1 MANTPIDELSIEI
14 SAESQ
19 NAEAKIDKFARSLR
33 SLKNAVSDLSGLSS
47 LTRDIRA
54 LTQPV
59 TDRKSTQ
66 IDKFTR
72 SFKKLSQLDLG
83 NQSKAINA
91 VSHAVSLL
99 DEEKTSQIDSLS
111 RNLRKLS
118 NVNFD
123 KAAEGMR
130 TLYDTF
136 SKFDALPDGVMEVA
150 NAMATLAKNAESAA
164 SATQRLVRES
174 KNVKG
179 TTPKKGEN
187 TEEKFPPRR
196 STAPNKNLDAASADY
211 GFKDLVK
218 DLNAAASKLPVVNKL
233 QDSFAGLKTKAQE
246 TSSSVKGFVR
256 DLGSTASKLPVVTKF
271 KDAFSS
277 LKAKAQET
285 GNGVKSFAQDLSSTA
300 AKLPIVNKLKSSF
313 SDIKNK
319 AKETGNSIKTFG
331 QEVGAAFSKYHAANK
346 LKNSLSGVKSK
357 AKGAKNEVKDF
368 DRNIKKTG
376 KDGSNSI
383 GTKLVNAFKKL
394 NSHIKQSKRG
404 TRSFGQYLREAFK
417 SVIVYGGLF
426 RLFSSL
432 GTFLTEGIQNMAKGS
447 ERFNKTMSILATNM
461 LWVKNIVATT
471 LAPVLNALA
480 PIADALSEKFYN
492 LANKV
497 GMFFARM
504 LGQKTFTVAKKTQV
518 DYAASLDKTSSSA
531 NKANDSVEQ
540 LKKTI
545 TSFDE
550 LNIINQKTS
559 SSSSSSSSGYDVPTG
574 DFDEWEINK
583 SVSSF
588 ADKLKEAWKKAD
600 FTGVG
605 ETLADKLNEQ
615 IDKVNNIDWAETQ
628 NKINTKIRGVVD
640 GVNGFINRLKWGK
653 MGQNLANGFNTALSG
668 LNAALD
674 EFKFDTLGQK
684 LGDFLLNT
692 FKNIKWGEVGKFVN
706 NIITGLCDFL
716 AGLFQGLTSDDDE
729 SKTVSDGIKDFLK
742 GLDIGDI
749 AISVGKLLVSFNA
762 FVFKSLS
769 SLYEGI
775 SNWFGDEVAK
785 LIDWIYD
792 GDDENSPAGLGKS
805 IAKGVI
811 YGLLYITGGP
821 LGQASVLGNKLL
833 EYIKKGSNTDES
845 GESKDFKDAGKDMTA
860 SLTNGLS
867 EQASK
872 DHRKVKSAGESV
884 STSFKDGIGDLW
896 AKVKPNFE
904 SLTSSIKSFFS
915 GKSLFNVKVGTKLQ
929 EVSGGRKIKVP
940 ELSYY
945 ATGGHPQSGEMFVA
959 RENGIPEMVGRMGN
973 RTTVANNDQ
982 IVEGVSSGVAAAV
995 YRVMSEVMSVRHEQ
1009 PITVN
1014 NRVTL
1019 DGKVVYENVVSQHN
1033 SEVKRTGTSPLL
1045 VGA

>member
-99 DEEKTSQIDSLS
+99 DEEKTAQIDSLS

-150 NAMATLAKNAESAA
+150 NAMSTLAKNAESAA
-164 SATQRLVRES
+164 SATQKLVRES

-179 TTPKKGEN
+179 VTPKSGEN
-187 TEEKFPPRR
+187 TEEKFPPRG
-196 STAPNKNLDAASADY
+196 SVAPNKNIDAASANY
-211 GFKDLVK
+211 GFKDLAK
-218 DLNAAASKLPVVNKL
+218 DLGAATAKLPGVNKI
-233 QDSFAGLKTKAQE
+233 QAGFVGLKSKAQE
-246 TSSSVKGFVR
+246 TGNSVKNFAR
-256 DLGSTASKLPVVTKF
+256 DLGSTASKLPVVTNL

-285 GNGVKSFAQDLSSTA
+285 GNGVKSFAQDLSSAA
-300 AKLPIVNKLKSSF
+300 AKLPIVTKLKSSF

-331 QEVGAAFSKYHAANK
+331 HEVGSAFSKYHAANK

-357 AKGAKNEVKDF
+357 AKGAKGEVKDL
-368 DRNIKKTG
+368 DRNVKKTG
-376 KDGSNSI
+376 KDGSKSI

-404 TRSFGQYLREAFK
+404 TRSFGQYLKEAFK

-432 GTFLTEGIQNMAKGS
+432 GTGLTEGMQNMAKGS
-447 ERFNKTMSILATNM
+447 EHFNKTMSILATNM

-480 PIADALSEKFYN
+480 PIVDALSEKFYN

-518 DYAASLDKTSSSA
+518 DYAASLDKTSSST
-531 NKANDSVEQ
+531 NKATKSAKEYQ
-540 LKKTI
+540 KTI
-545 TSFDE
+545 AGFDE
-550 LNIINQKTS
+550 INLLNKQSQTS
-559 SSSSSSSSGYDVPTG
+559 DSTSASDSYTTPTG
-574 DFDEWEINK
+574 DFETLPITD

-588 ADKLKEAWKKAD
+588 ADKLKEAWEKAD
-600 FTGVG
+600 FTGIG
-605 ETLADKLNEQ
+605 ESLADKLNTQ
-615 IDKVNNIDWAETQ
+615 IDKVNNIDWGETK
-628 NKINTKIRGVVD
+628 NKINTKIAGLT
-640 GVNGFINRLKWGK
+640 NGLNAFIHKTKWGE

-668 LNAALD
+668 INTALSNFD
-674 EFKFDTLGQK
+674 FKGTGKSIGEFLKETI
-684 LGDFLLNT
+684 
-692 FKNIKWGEVGKFVN
+692 KNIDWKEVGAFLH
-706 NIITGLCDFL
+706 NIITGFFDTITGFFEGITDPE
-716 AGLFQGLTSDDDE
+716 AGEDMTS
-729 SKTVSDGIKDFLK
+729 GIKDFLD
-742 GLDIGDI
+742 GLDIGGIFESWINSIVAQANFVTVLFDSI
-749 AISVGKLLVSFNA
+749 GEEFEKFGTWFDGKCSEWGDKVNEFWESVGDEISETWTDFTDSIKESWNECGEEIKGAWDDFTTSIKDGWSE
-762 FVFKSLS
+762 FTGWIKGKWDSFKSWVDKKV
-769 SLYEGI
+769 EK
-775 SNWFGDEVAK
+775 AK
-785 LIDWIYD
+785 DVGSTIVD
-792 GDDENSPAGLGKS
+792 
-805 IAKGVI
+805 
-811 YGLLYITGGP
+811 
-821 LGQASVLGNKLL
+821 KLK
-833 EYIKKGSNTDES
+833 E
-845 GESKDFKDAGKDMTA
+845 
-860 SLTNGLS
+860 
-867 EQASK
+867 
-872 DHRKVKSAGESV
+872 
-884 STSFKDGIGDLW
+884 GIGDIW
-896 AKVKPNFE
+896 SKVKEKFENF
-904 SLTSSIKSFFS
+904 TTKIKNFFS
-915 GKSLFNVKVGTKLQ
+915 GKSLLNIKVTSEDRDFMGTT
-929 EVSGGRKIKVP
+929 IKVP
-940 ELSYY
+940 KLSYY

-973 RTTVANNDQ
+973 RTTVMNNDQ

>member
-19 NAEAKIDKFARSLR
+19 NAEAKIDKFTRSLR

-99 DEEKTSQIDSLS
+99 DEEKTAQIDSLS

-150 NAMATLAKNAESAA
+150 NAMSTLAKNAESAA
-164 SATQRLVRES
+164 SATQKLVRES

-179 TTPKKGEN
+179 TAIKRGNGTENIDRTPDDGNALPKDLG
-187 TEEKFPPRR
+187 
-196 STAPNKNLDAASADY
+196 AASANY

-218 DLNAAASKLPVVNKL
+218 DLGAATAKLPGVNKI
-233 QDSFAGLKTKAQE
+233 QAGFAGLNSKAKE
-246 TSSSVKGFVR
+246 TGNSVKNFAR
-256 DLGSTASKLPVVTKF
+256 DLGSTASKLPIVT
-271 KDAFSS
+271 
-277 LKAKAQET
+277 
-285 GNGVKSFAQDLSSTA
+285 
-300 AKLPIVNKLKSSF
+300 
-313 SDIKNK
+313 
-319 AKETGNSIKTFG
+319 
-331 QEVGAAFSKYHAANK
+331 K

-357 AKGAKNEVKDF
+357 AKGAKNEVKDL
-368 DRNIKKTG
+368 DRNVKKTG
-376 KDGSNSI
+376 KDGSKSI

-404 TRSFGQYLREAFK
+404 TRSFGQYLKEAFK

-432 GTFLTEGIQNMAKGS
+432 GTGLTEGMQNMAKGS

-471 LAPVLNALA
+471 LAPLLNALA
-480 PIADALSEKFYN
+480 PIVDALSEKFYN

-518 DYAASLDKTSSSA
+518 DYAASLDKTSSST
-531 NKANDSVEQ
+531 NKATKSAKEYQ
-540 LKKTI
+540 KTI
-545 TSFDE
+545 AGFDE
-550 LNIINQKTS
+550 INLLNKQSQTS
-559 SSSSSSSSGYDVPTG
+559 DSTSTSDSYTTPTG
-574 DFDEWEINK
+574 DFETLPITD

-588 ADKLKEAWKKAD
+588 ADKLKEAWEKAD
-600 FTGVG
+600 FTGIG
-605 ETLADKLNEQ
+605 ESLADKLNTQ
-615 IDKVNNIDWAETQ
+615 IDKVNNIDWDETK
-628 NKINTKIRGVVD
+628 NKINTKIAGLT
-640 GVNGFINRLKWGK
+640 NGLNAFIHKTKWGE

-668 LNAALD
+668 INTALSNFD
-674 EFKFDTLGQK
+674 FKGTGKSIGEFLKETI
-684 LGDFLLNT
+684 
-692 FKNIKWGEVGKFVN
+692 KNIDWKEVGAFLH
-706 NIITGLCDFL
+706 NIITGFFDTITGFFEGITDPE
-716 AGLFQGLTSDDDE
+716 AGEDMTS
-729 SKTVSDGIKDFLK
+729 GIKDFLD
-742 GLDIGDI
+742 GLDIGGIFESWINSIVAQANFVTVLFDSI
-749 AISVGKLLVSFNA
+749 GEEFEKFGTWFDGKCSEWGDKVNEFWESVGD
-762 FVFKSLS
+762 
-769 SLYEGI
+769 EI
-775 SNWFGDEVAK
+775 SETWTDFTDSIKESWNECGEEIKGAWDDFTTSIKDGWSEFTG
-785 LIDWIYD
+785 WIK
-792 GDDENSPAGLGKS
+792 GKW
-805 IAKGVI
+805 
-811 YGLLYITGGP
+811 
-821 LGQASVLGNKLL
+821 
-833 EYIKKGSNTDES
+833 D
-845 GESKDFKDAGKDMTA
+845 
-860 SLTNGLS
+860 
-867 EQASK
+867 
-872 DHRKVKSAGESV
+872 
-884 STSFKDGIGDLW
+884 SFKGWVDKKVEKAKDVGSTIVDKLKEGIGDIW
-896 AKVKPNFE
+896 SKVKEKFENF
-904 SLTSSIKSFFS
+904 TTKIKDFFS
-915 GKSLFNVKVGTKLQ
+915 GKSLLNIKVTSEDRDFMGTT
-929 EVSGGRKIKVP
+929 IKVP
-940 ELSYY
+940 KLSYY

>member
-136 SKFDALPDGVMEVA
+136 SKFDTLPDGVMEVA

-179 TTPKKGEN
+179 TAIKRGNGTEN
-187 TEEKFPPRR
+187 IDRTLVDGSALP
-196 STAPNKNLDAASADY
+196 KNLGAASANY

-518 DYAASLDKTSSSA
+518 DYAASLDKTSSST
-531 NKANDSVEQ
+531 NKATKSAKEYQ
-540 LKKTI
+540 KTI
-545 TSFDE
+545 AGFDE
-550 LNIINQKTS
+550 INLLNKQSQTS
-559 SSSSSSSSGYDVPTG
+559 DNTSASDSYTTPTG
-574 DFDEWEINK
+574 DFETLPITD

-588 ADKLKEAWKKAD
+588 ADKLKEAWEKAD
-600 FTGVG
+600 FTGIG
-605 ETLADKLNEQ
+605 ESLADKLNTQ
-615 IDKVNNIDWAETQ
+615 IDKVNNIDWDETK
-628 NKINTKIRGVVD
+628 NKVNTKIAGLT
-640 GVNGFINRLKWGK
+640 NGLNAFINKTKWGE

-668 LNAALD
+668 INTALSNFD
-674 EFKFDTLGQK
+674 FKGTGKSIGEFLKETI
-684 LGDFLLNT
+684 
-692 FKNIKWGEVGKFVN
+692 KNIDWKEVGAFLH
-706 NIITGLCDFL
+706 NIITGLFDTI
-716 AGLFQGLTSDDDE
+716 AGFFEGITDPEAGEDMTS
-729 SKTVSDGIKDFLK
+729 GIKDFLD
-742 GLDIGDI
+742 GLDIGGIFESWINSIVAQANFVTVLFDSI
-749 AISVGKLLVSFNA
+749 GEEFEKFGVWFEEKCTEWGNKVDEFWKSVGDEISQTWTDFTDSIKESWNECGEEIKGAWDDFTTSIKDGWSE
-762 FVFKSLS
+762 FTGWIKGKWDSFKSWVDKKV
-769 SLYEGI
+769 EK
-775 SNWFGDEVAK
+775 AK
-785 LIDWIYD
+785 DVGSTIVD
-792 GDDENSPAGLGKS
+792 
-805 IAKGVI
+805 
-811 YGLLYITGGP
+811 
-821 LGQASVLGNKLL
+821 KLK
-833 EYIKKGSNTDES
+833 E
-845 GESKDFKDAGKDMTA
+845 
-860 SLTNGLS
+860 
-867 EQASK
+867 
-872 DHRKVKSAGESV
+872 
-884 STSFKDGIGDLW
+884 GIGDIW
-896 AKVKPNFE
+896 SKVKDKFENF
-904 SLTSSIKSFFS
+904 TTKIKNFFS
-915 GKSLFNVKVGTKLQ
+915 GKSLLNIKVTSEDRDFMGTT
-929 EVSGGRKIKVP
+929 IKVP
-940 ELSYY
+940 KLSYY

-995 YRVMSEVMSVRHEQ
+995 YGVMSEVMSVRHEQ

>member
-588 ADKLKEAWKKAD
+588 ADKLKEAWKK
-600 FTGVG
+600 
-605 ETLADKLNEQ
+605 L
-615 IDKVNNIDWAETQ
+615 IS
-628 NKINTKIRGVVD
+628 R
-640 GVNGFINRLKWGK
+640 
-653 MGQNLANGFNTALSG
+653 AL
-668 LNAALD
+668 
-674 EFKFDTLGQK
+674 
-684 LGDFLLNT
+684 
-692 FKNIKWGEVGKFVN
+692 
-706 NIITGLCDFL
+706 
-716 AGLFQGLTSDDDE
+716 
-729 SKTVSDGIKDFLK
+729 
-742 GLDIGDI
+742 
-749 AISVGKLLVSFNA
+749 
-762 FVFKSLS
+762 
-769 SLYEGI
+769 
-775 SNWFGDEVAK
+775 
-785 LIDWIYD
+785 
-792 GDDENSPAGLGKS
+792 
-805 IAKGVI
+805 
-811 YGLLYITGGP
+811 
-821 LGQASVLGNKLL
+821 
-833 EYIKKGSNTDES
+833 
-845 GESKDFKDAGKDMTA
+845 
-860 SLTNGLS
+860 
-867 EQASK
+867 
-872 DHRKVKSAGESV
+872 
-884 STSFKDGIGDLW
+884 
-896 AKVKPNFE
+896 VKP
-904 SLTSSIKSFFS
+904 
-915 GKSLFNVKVGTKLQ
+915 
-929 EVSGGRKIKVP
+929 
-940 ELSYY
+940 
-945 ATGGHPQSGEMFVA
+945 
-959 RENGIPEMVGRMGN
+959 
-973 RTTVANNDQ
+973 
-982 IVEGVSSGVAAAV
+982 
-995 YRVMSEVMSVRHEQ
+995 
-1009 PITVN
+1009 
-1014 NRVTL
+1014 
-1019 DGKVVYENVVSQHN
+1019 
-1033 SEVKRTGTSPLL
+1033 
-1045 VGA
+1045 